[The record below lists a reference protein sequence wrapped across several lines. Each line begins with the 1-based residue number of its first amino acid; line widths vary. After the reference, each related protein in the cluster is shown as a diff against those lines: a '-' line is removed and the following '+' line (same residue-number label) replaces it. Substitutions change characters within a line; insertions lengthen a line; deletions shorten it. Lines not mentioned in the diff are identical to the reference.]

1 MVGIIP
7 LNLRSQ
13 ETDKGVPHA
22 RRRRRRPGWAWR
34 GKQAGRQARGRGVVV
49 LILAL
54 INRGSFNSGPSP
66 SAACD
71 PSPSASLR
79 KRLSR
84 GEPLALGTQEQ
95 DHFRVT
101 AQQQVRV
108 FPSHDSARTEKREG
122 RCLRSSC
129 RSRPCTGDRQ
139 LGFWRAST
147 RLPNVRL
154 CLHHWF
160 LESSSRTDDK
170 RSWTRIRILRAH
182 GRV

>member
-1 MVGIIP
+1 VLTRVAAVG
-7 LNLRSQ
+7 R
-13 ETDKGVPHA
+13 
-22 RRRRRRPGWAWR
+22 
-34 GKQAGRQARGRGVVV
+34 AGRRVARQECRQAASGRSVVV

-54 INRGSFNSGPSP
+54 INRGSFNSGLNLSVARLFVSRMRDPSP

-71 PSPSASLR
+71 PSPSTSLR
-79 KRLSR
+79 ERLIR

-95 DHFRVT
+95 NHFRVT

-108 FPSHDSARTEKREG
+108 FPSRDSTRTEKREG
-122 RCLRSSC
+122 RCLRSPC
-129 RSRPCTGDRQ
+129 RSRPCTGDQQ
-139 LGFWRAST
+139 LGFWGAST

-160 LESSSRTDDK
+160 LASSSRTDDK
-170 RSWTRIRILRAH
+170 RSWTRIRILETH